1 MSEYYLLVY
10 LSSLTTHRCEMCTA
24 PAAHENLAQLTLG
37 SKPLTKLSLTKPST
51 ETADETGL
59 ETAVDGYR

>member
-1 MSEYYLLVY
+1 
-10 LSSLTTHRCEMCTA
+10 MCTA